1 MVWLNNL
8 YLSLKMIG
16 SSSTDGYEEAKRIV
30 VSNQIMSLYFLL
42 LFPYIPIF
50 YYMGSSLLSLITVGL
65 SASIIFC
72 ILLNKNRWFSIS
84 RSLFIL
90 TISLPIYFFAAILGP
105 ETGIQFVSFMTMCIS
120 FIIFDKTQNYLKYF
134 FIFLQV
140 SIFLTLEITQY
151 SFFYKETFSSINYTY
166 FRYTVIVNVFLLI
179 LATLTYFSSLSTHY
193 KKTLA
198 DVNKFSKITNREAEI
213 IHLLLE
219 GKTNKMIA
227 ETLYIEVSTVKT
239 HLKNIFK
246 KQNVSNRTQLL
257 ASFTEPSIHV
267 GLSNPT
273 DS

>member
-1 MVWLNNL
+1 MVWFNKL

-30 VSNQIMSLYFLL
+30 VSNQIMALYLLL

-50 YYMGSSLLSLITVGL
+50 YYMGSSLLSFITVGL
-65 SASIIFC
+65 SFSIIFC
-72 ILLNKNRWFSIS
+72 IFLNKKRSFSIS

-105 ETGIQFVSFMTMCIS
+105 ETGIQFVSFLTMCIS
-120 FIIFDKTQNYLKYF
+120 FIIFDKTQKYLKYF
-134 FIFLQV
+134 FIILQI

-151 SFFYKETFSSINYTY
+151 SFFYKETFSSMNYTF
-166 FRYTVIVNVFLLI
+166 FRYTVIINVFLLI

-193 KKTLA
+193 KKTLT
-198 DVNKFSKITNREAEI
+198 DINKLSKITNREAEI

-219 GKTNKMIA
+219 GKTNKGIA
-227 ETLYIEVSTVKT
+227 DSLFIEISTVKT

-246 KQNVSNRTQLL
+246 KQNVSNRTQLI
-257 ASFTEPSIHV
+257 AMVTQNKISVDPAIQ
-267 GLSNPT
+267 P
-273 DS
+273 